1 MIMRTASTLMISIAL
16 LGCTSIE
23 RAALPDATLLDA
35 RWQQAAAQQAASV
48 DHGAWDT
55 FLSKY
60 LSKDKNGINRLDYAA
75 VSGADRSALSGYL
88 RTLQGTPVTS
98 LSRDQQLAIW
108 VNLYN
113 AKTVDIILEDYP
125 VDSILKVT
133 DGLLPNGPWNRKVL
147 TVEGEVLSLND
158 VEHRIVRPVFNDAR
172 IHYALTC
179 AAAGCPN
186 LMPRA
191 WRAEMLE
198 ADLAAAERAY
208 INDPRGVSVNADGSL
223 TLSKI
228 YTWFREDFGADEE
241 EILAQIAAVAEP
253 DLRAKIE
260 NRTGPVRYE
269 YDWALNDVVRE

>member
-98 LSRDQQLAIW
+98 
-108 VNLYN
+108 
-113 AKTVDIILEDYP
+113 DIILEDYP

-158 VEHRIVRPVFNDAR
+158 VEHRIVRPVFNEAR
-172 IHYALTC
+172 IHYALNC

-253 DLRAKIE
+253 DLRAKIK